1 MFDAAFTSWTAF
13 HNVILPWNFSYGLEI
28 MTLHIFMFSLMN
40 QETFTYLIKNYELV
54 IIWLKVELDMLSN
67 LVFSVVVHRTVS
79 VN

>member
-1 MFDAAFTSWTAF
+1 
-13 HNVILPWNFSYGLEI
+13 